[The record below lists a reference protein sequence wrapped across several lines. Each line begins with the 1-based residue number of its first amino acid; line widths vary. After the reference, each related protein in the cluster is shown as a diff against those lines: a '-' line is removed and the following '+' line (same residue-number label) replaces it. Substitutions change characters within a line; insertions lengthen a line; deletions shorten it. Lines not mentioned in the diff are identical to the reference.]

1 MFDALILPVQRRML
15 HPVAVALVRRRV
27 PADRITLAGFAV
39 GVLAVPALALG
50 CYGLALVLIL
60 GNRLADGLDGAVAR
74 ATGIT
79 DFGGYFD
86 IVADF
91 TFYAAIP
98 LAFVLADP
106 AGNGAAGAFVLASFY
121 INAASFLGFA
131 VLAEKARMR
140 SDAQGRKS
148 IYFSNGLLEGTETI
162 VFFVALCL
170 FPAAFA
176 PLALIFGALC
186 LLTAS
191 LRLGAAARL
200 FRPR

>member
-1 MFDALILPVQRRML
+1 MLDSRLRPLIDPPLNRIGAWLARCGVRADW
-15 HPVAVALVRRRV
+15 VTGFGLVLGLG
-27 PADRITLAGFAV
+27 A
-39 GVLAVPALALG
+39 ALAIWAGMWLA
-50 CYGLALVLIL
+50 ALVLVL
-60 GNRLADGLDGAVAR
+60 ASRLADGLDGAVAR
-74 ATGIT
+74 ATRIT

-106 AGNGAAGAFVLASFY
+106 AANGAAGAFVLASFY

-131 VLAEKARMR
+131 ILAEKARMH

-170 FPAAFA
+170 FPAVFA

-186 LLTAS
+186 LLTAA
-191 LRLGAAARL
+191 LRLGAAVRL